1 MRLRIALAALL
12 LAAPAQAA
20 DRATL
25 LKDYVELLAIPNV
38 ATSIPDIRRNADHIM
53 AMMETRGLK
62 PRLLEGDS
70 ADVPPAI
77 YGEWLGGGGKRP
89 RVLYAHYD
97 GQPVPPEDWKSPP
110 PFQPKLYS
118 D

>member
-1 MRLRIALAALL
+1 MRAMIAFTALL

-20 DRATL
+20 ADRAVL

-53 AMMETRGLK
+53 AMMAARGLK
-62 PRLLEGDS
+62 PRLLEGDG

-77 YGEWLGGGGKRP
+77 YGEWLVPGAHRTL
-89 RVLYAHYD
+89 VLYAHYD
-97 GQPVPPEDWKSPP
+97 GQPVTSNIKKKPTT
-110 PFQPKLYS
+110 
-118 D
+118 